1 VGLAPPGAG
10 DVQENATGT
19 YLEDQKQL
27 VELVVR
33 QTEGHWDRSVK
44 VLVLV
49 RNVLQSHIDR
59 RDTRRGWTSSVH
71 AVPNLGRKD
80 QGAGMPL
87 CELMVDGLG
96 MDPGLN
102 SIGPAGKDADMEVM
116 EPSEE
121 AAAGGVIGMR
131 QSENQ
136 DEKKIEREVE
146 HSSPVER

>member
-33 QTEGHWDRSVK
+33 QTEDHWDRNVK

-59 RDTRRGWTSSVH
+59 RGTRRGWTSSVH
-71 AVPNLGRKD
+71 AVPNLGRKG
-80 QGAGMPL
+80 QGAGMPP

-102 SIGPAGKDADMEVM
+102 SIGLAGKDVGKDADMEVM

-131 QSENQ
+131 QSESQ
-136 DEKKIEREVE
+136 DEKKIER
-146 HSSPVER
+146 